1 MPRRRRYSG
10 GRVQALPRYTE
21 GIVRLDAHSKTVLN
35 WLLGLSGVVIFF
47 VIAGS
52 YSYTYVNA
60 QANDGEKTR
69 WREEHVR
76 TLNDKLATITEN
88 QRDVKRD
95 TSDLQRSLIETTG
108 ILKELNARDRVRDEL
123 YQSRKR
129 DGR

>member
-1 MPRRRRYSG
+1 MPKRRRYSG

-52 YSYTYVNA
+52 YSYTYVSA